1 MVLEYSIQDI
11 PAIGLGTYKLKTR
24 EEIMYSMENA
34 IKSGYRMFDT
44 AELYKNEYLISDFI
58 ENKLPEYNL
67 SRKNIWITTKVA
79 YYTMLEG
86 NECKIRDVIENSI
99 KLFKGYV
106 DLFLIHA
113 SNPNDVM
120 VWHILREYQ
129 KAGKIRNVGISN
141 YNIERLDT
149 FCNTIGDEET
159 RIIYAN
165 QIELNPFLNRNDLV
179 EKCQELGIRVIAY
192 GSLYKSND
200 YITQMGKKYSRTAE
214 QILLQWANKKGIVVI
229 PMSRDN
235 EHILD
240 NYNAIGNAIRNTYL
254 DKEEMVMLDSFNEG
268 YTRFRKHL

>member
-1 MVLEYSIQDI
+1 MVLEYSIQNI

-24 EEIMYSMENA
+24 DEIMYSMEHA
-34 IKSGYRMFDT
+34 IKTGYRMFDT

-58 ENKLPEYNL
+58 ENKLPEYSL
-67 SRKNIWITTKVA
+67 SRKDIWITTKIA

-129 KAGKIRNVGISN
+129 KAGKIRNIGISN
-141 YNIERLDT
+141 YNIERLNT
-149 FCNTIGDEET
+149 FCNAIGDEET
-159 RIIYAN
+159 RMIYAN
-165 QIELNPFLNRNDLV
+165 QIEFNPFLNRNDLL
-179 EKCQELGIRVIAY
+179 EKCQGLGIRVIAY
-192 GSLYKSND
+192 GSLYKSNE
-200 YITQMGKKYSRTAE
+200 YIASVGKKYSRTAE

-229 PMSRDN
+229 PMSRNN

-240 NYNAIGNAIRNTYL
+240 NYNAIGNTYL
-254 DKEEMVMLDSFNEG
+254 DKEEMEMLDSFDEC